1 MAPTVPLGKPLQL
14 TDAELDALAVIT
26 PEDIQA
32 AKALWSQ
39 AAPDKFK
46 DLLNP
51 ILLDVTEEG

>member
-26 PEDIQA
+26 PEDIQR

-39 AAPDKFK
+39 AAPEQFK